1 VAHGDPGLDPARA
14 DRRRGLD
21 RLPLARRLR
30 PRPRRN
36 AIVPRDHDL
45 DLLVFDW
52 PTPPAWLY
60 AANQG
65 THTIVGIVA
74 VPVLLAK
81 LWSVIPRLFS
91 PVRAVNF
98 VRVPVVMSATML
110 LVFFPLVLAKGE
122 RSYVA
127 DTGVAPPDFLRRWL
141 LVTAVLFAVS
151 ALAYAI
157 RVQRHGRRAVDAP
170 ASGERP
176 GVEHPSTRALAVR
189 PTRR

>member
-1 VAHGDPGLDPARA
+1 
-14 DRRRGLD
+14 
-21 RLPLARRLR
+21 
-30 PRPRRN
+30 
-36 AIVPRDHDL
+36 
-45 DLLVFDW
+45 
-52 PTPPAWLY
+52 
-60 AANQG
+60 
-65 THTIVGIVA
+65 

-110 LVFFPLVLAKGE
+110 LVFFPLILAKGE

-170 ASGERP
+170 ASG
-176 GVEHPSTRALAVR
+176 
-189 PTRR
+189 